1 MNKNKLAHIDYS
13 NFFQTLNIPY
23 LVFAADDPTFTII
36 EENIAYTTLRM
47 VKRERAIGQPL
58 LKAFPDKTEE
68 YKDTGVSPVIE
79 SIRRVIATGESDSI
93 ARLSY
98 KVKDKTGCFTN
109 KYRSLTHFP
118 LLEDGKVTAI
128 YRMTKDIT
136 NEITAERQHVRT
148 EQQLN
153 QALFSGLIGT
163 WNWDLAQGLVVT
175 DKNLATMFG
184 LDACSAAIGLPL
196 SEFILSIHPEDQKRV
211 GDGISDALRDKS
223 VYESEY
229 RTICQEG
236 SVRWVIARG
245 NVEVDEASR
254 PISFSGV
261 VIDITERKKAENN
274 LKLLTEASTQ
284 FSGSLDYKTTL
295 NNIATMVV
303 PAIADWCT
311 VELLDDSGQVEQVT
325 VAHKDPEKV
334 KWAKNL
340 QVKQRSVSFSPT
352 SSVARVL
359 RTGQSELYSEVT
371 DDTLASLS
379 QSEEELALVRGLGI
393 TSIIVVPLVLDGKP
407 IGAITFVSAE
417 SRLHYEPADL
427 EVAKNL
433 ANRAAA
439 AMYNAKLYNAAQDEN
454 KKRKNLQ
461 EELQALN
468 SALGVRVKERTREL
482 EATNKG
488 LKAEIGK
495 RHQVENDL
503 KQYTKKLAIS
513 NQELQ
518 DFAYVASHDLQEPLR
533 KIQAFGD
540 ILENEFS
547 QELGEGMEYL
557 GRMRNAASR
566 MSTLINDLLAFSRV
580 STKSDLP
587 AAVNLDTIAREVVGD
602 LETRIKETGGIV
614 EIGSLPVVWA
624 EPTHMRQLLQ
634 NLIGNALKFNRK
646 DLAPVVKVY
655 AAPIDHLD
663 KYYTIYIIDNGIGF
677 EEKHLDR
684 IFSVFQRLHSKD
696 VYEGTGI
703 GLAICRK
710 IAERYGGTI
719 TATSQKGIG
728 STFIFK
734 IPILKVRN

>member
-1 MNKNKLAHIDYS
+1 MNKQKLAHIDYS

-23 LVFAADDPTFTII
+23 LVFAADDPKFTII

-47 VKRERAIGQPL
+47 VKREKAIGQPL

-68 YKDTGVSPVIE
+68 YKNTGVSPVIE
-79 SIRRVIATGESDSI
+79 SIRRVIETGESDSI

-109 KYRSLTHFP
+109 RYRSLTHFP
-118 LLEDGKVTAI
+118 LIEDGKVTAI

-136 NEITAERQHVRT
+136 DEVTIERQHVRT
-148 EQQLN
+148 EQQLD
-153 QALFSGLIGT
+153 QALLSGLIGT
-163 WNWDLAQGLVVT
+163 WNWDLVEGLVIA

-184 LDACSAAIGLPL
+184 LDACSAAAGLPL
-196 SEFILSIHPEDQKRV
+196 SDFILSIHPEDQKRV
-211 GDGISDALRDKS
+211 GDVISEDLRDRI

-229 RTICQEG
+229 RTICQSG
-236 SVRWVIARG
+236 SIRWVIARG
-245 NVEVDEASR
+245 NVEVDETLR

-274 LKLLTEASTQ
+274 LKFLTEASTQ
-284 FSGSLDYKTTL
+284 FSASLDYKTTL

-311 VELLDDSGQVEQVT
+311 VELLGDSGQVEQVA
-325 VAHKDPEKV
+325 VAHSDLEKV

-340 QVKQRSVSFSPT
+340 RVKQGRVSLSPA

-359 RTGQSELYSEVT
+359 QTGQSELYSEVN
-371 DDTLASLS
+371 DDKLASLS
-379 QSEEELALVRGLGI
+379 RSEEELALVRDLGI
-393 TSIIVVPLVLDGKP
+393 TSIIVVPLVLEDKP

-417 SRLHYEPADL
+417 SRLHYDSADL

-439 AMYNAKLYNAAQDEN
+439 AMYNAKLYNAAQDEIKKSKHLQKELHTLN
-454 KKRKNLQ
+454 DALEERVKKRTQ
-461 EELQALN
+461 
-468 SALGVRVKERTREL
+468 EL

-488 LKAEIGK
+488 LKVEISK
-495 RHQVENDL
+495 RHRVENDL
-503 KQYTKKLAIS
+503 KQYTKNLAAS

-540 ILENEFS
+540 ILESEFS

-580 STKSDLP
+580 GTKSDPP
-587 AAVNLDTIAREVVGD
+587 AAVNLDTVVREVVSD
-602 LETRIKETGGIV
+602 LETRIKETRGVV
-614 EIGSLPVVWA
+614 EIGSLPIVWA

-634 NLIGNALKFNRK
+634 NLIGNALKFNQK
-646 DLAPVVKVY
+646 DVAPVVKVY
-655 AAPIDHLD
+655 ASPIDHLD